1 MLNQDYVGEVPLLL
15 NELNDKAAKPNSG
28 NGIFPVTADGKI
40 IGDDLHDY
48 VLTLG
53 SRSAEL
59 EDAAKEQQPNIT
71 VRAKFTPYSA
81 LRQRFWRT

>member
-1 MLNQDYVGEVPLLL
+1 MPLLL
-15 NELNDKAAKPNSG
+15 SELNGKAPKPDAESG
-28 NGIFPVTADGKI
+28 VYPVNTDGKI

-48 VLTLG
+48 VLPLG

-59 EDAAKEQQPNIT
+59 EETAKEVPTIT
-71 VRAKFTPYSA
+71 LRAKFTPYSA

>member
-1 MLNQDYVGEVPLLL
+1 MFAQDYVGEVPLLL
-15 NELNDKAAKPNSG
+15 NELNSKAPKPSPE
-28 NGIFPVTADGKI
+28 NGIFPVTAEGKI
-40 IGDDLHDY
+40 IGDELQDY

-59 EDAAKEQQPNIT
+59 EESSKEQPTIT